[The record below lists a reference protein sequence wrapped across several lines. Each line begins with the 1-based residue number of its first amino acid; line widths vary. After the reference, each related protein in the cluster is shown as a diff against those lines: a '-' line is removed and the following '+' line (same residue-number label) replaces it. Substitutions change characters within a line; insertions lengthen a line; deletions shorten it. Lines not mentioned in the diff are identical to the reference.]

1 MDYSTISNKT
11 TFTEAEELTN
21 GELGERYY
29 LLKKQFEN
37 LTLTYDTLKQEL
49 HDTKRSYLIALDTQ
63 SHLTVELETCQSDE
77 QRRSKELNN
86 RITTLQE
93 EISALREARAEA
105 TERHATET
113 IRLEDE
119 IRRLKEENA
128 TKVLRKSPERDNTEL
143 EEAKLALKEALCDAS
158 TAKLALEEAKA
169 EIMSWRERTEELVN
183 EIGEM
188 RVAAD
193 IRREELKAAGERE
206 ATALAELAEVRATL
220 HQCTTANSQPH
231 GKITIIYFHNLTV

>member
-1 MDYSTISNKT
+1 MDFSTISNKT

-37 LTLTYDTLKQEL
+37 LSLTYDTLKQEL

-63 SHLTVELETCQSDE
+63 SHLSVELETYQSDE
-77 QRRSKELNN
+77 QKRSKELNN

-93 EISALREARAEA
+93 EISVLREARTEA

-113 IRLEDE
+113 MKLEDQ
-119 IRRLKEENA
+119 IRRLNEEKA
-128 TKVLRKSPERDNTEL
+128 IQVLRKSPERDNTEL
-143 EEAKLALKEALCDAS
+143 DEAKLALKEALCDAS
-158 TAKLALEEAKA
+158 AAKLALEEAKA
-169 EIMSWRERTEELVN
+169 EIITWRERTEELLN

-193 IRREELKAAGERE
+193 MRREDMRSAGERE
-206 ATALAELAEVRATL
+206 AMALAELAEARAML
-220 HQCTTANSQPH
+220 HQCTTADSQPH
-231 GKITIIYFHNLTV
+231 GK